1 MSADTKKQGLS
12 MEKILL
18 TANTAQGNKLNAA
31 FAPEKG
37 CNLLSFTY
45 GDIELIDQQTERE
58 FEATGNGLGALV
70 APHFLNRHKGAYA
83 MPAAN
88 GLKKHAELMAAAGFD
103 DPFFM
108 GIARYATWKVLQKSE
123 NSFTAE
129 LSGKELW
136 QETPLAQLEGQAF
149 KLALTAAILPAG
161 LELQLSVVSDSDSL
175 IGIDYRFHLPEGN
188 SRVISAIQ
196 KTYLDKGEP
205 QQLSEAW
212 KSDEEGS
219 SQIELNK
226 GFDCAFYPQKDPL
239 KGAICLQTSKYQL
252 HVRYEC
258 GNQENCWRLF
268 RPEGA
273 SYVCISP
280 LSAQNPW
287 KPNLT
292 VSSLKI
298 YLQPEIHS

>member
-1 MSADTKKQGLS
+1 

-18 TANTAQGNKLNAA
+18 TANTAQGNKLTAA

-37 CNLLSFTY
+37 CNLLSFTC
-45 GDIELIDQQTERE
+45 GGIELIDQQTKSE
-58 FEATGNGLGALV
+58 FEGTGNGLGPLV
-70 APHFLNRHKGAYA
+70 APHFLNRHKGSYIIST
-83 MPAAN
+83 AN
-88 GLKKHAELMAAAGFD
+88 GFKQHAELMAAAGFD

-108 GIARYATWKVLQKSE
+108 GIARYAPWKVLQKSE
-123 NSFTAE
+123 NSFSVE

-136 QETPLAQLEGQAF
+136 QETSLAQLEGQTF
-149 KLALTAAILPAG
+149 KLAFSAALLPTG

-175 IGIDYRFHLPEGN
+175 IGIDYRFHLPEGD
-188 SRVISAIQ
+188 SRVVSDIQ
-196 KTYLDKGEP
+196 KTYLDKGESQP
-205 QQLSEAW
+205 LSEAW
-212 KSDEEGS
+212 ESNEEGL
-219 SQIELNK
+219 SQIGLNK
-226 GFDCAFYPQKDPL
+226 GLDCAFYPQKDPL
-239 KGAICLQTSKYQL
+239 KGSIKLETAKYRL
-252 HVRYEC
+252 HIRYEC

-273 SYVCISP
+273 SYVSISP

-298 YLQPEIHS
+298 NLQPEIN